1 MDRRPRAPAAA
12 PGDPQ
17 SRVGRSSEC
26 GHLKWAHFSHYLHE
40 FWLHLGSV
48 FAVGW
53 RCVVTNVGPT
63 PESDLHVSVVGDVKV
78 GQVVHDWSYFEDI
91 RRDRRV
97 ESLSIRELAERHK
110 VHRRAV
116 RQALAPTGWRG
127 RPVSVSAVSVSA
139 VSGRSASAAS

>member
-1 MDRRPRAPAAA
+1 MDRRQRAPAAA

-40 FWLHLGSV
+40 FWLHLGGV

-63 PESDLHVSVVGDVKV
+63 PESYLHVSVVGDVKV
-78 GQVVHDWSYFEDI
+78 GQVGSGGFTSGAISRTSGATGVLSLCRFGSWPNATRSTGARCA
-91 RRDRRV
+91 RR
-97 ESLSIRELAERHK
+97 
-110 VHRRAV
+110 
-116 RQALAPTGWRG
+116 
-127 RPVSVSAVSVSA
+127 
-139 VSGRSASAAS
+139 